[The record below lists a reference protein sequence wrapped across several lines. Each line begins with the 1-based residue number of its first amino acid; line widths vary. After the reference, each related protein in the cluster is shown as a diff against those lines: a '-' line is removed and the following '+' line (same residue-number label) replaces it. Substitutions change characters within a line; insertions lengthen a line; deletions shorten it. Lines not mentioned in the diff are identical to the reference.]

1 MSTISY
7 DHRAVTIDGKRT
19 LLLSGSIHY
28 PRSTPAMWPAL
39 MKSARDSGL
48 NTIDTYV
55 FWNFHERKRGSYD
68 FTDRLDLLHYCK
80 LAQEHGLYVILRIG
94 PYICAEINYGGF
106 PAWLRDVPGMQMR
119 TYNEPFMHEMGRF
132 VRDLVEMV
140 RPMFASNGG
149 PIILAQIEN
158 EYSLIAK
165 TYGEQ
170 GQKYLHWCIELCN
183 SLKPGIPWIM
193 CVGGVPGAIETIN
206 GWFGHEQIGEHFAAH
221 PDQPPL
227 WTEHWPGWYDIYTEA
242 HHTRPATEIAWAVS
256 RFFAA
261 GGAGMNYYMWHG
273 GTNFNREGMFLQATS
288 YDYDAPIDEYGL
300 VTTKANHLTRLHK
313 ILNAYADVLLASE
326 PAKPQQT
333 GQHAG
338 IYSYTLNGKSLAFL
352 YNDSRQD
359 SAALTFEGRQYQLS
373 PLSVILIGNGQV
385 LLNTAEINES
395 DRVYRTFQPVE
406 RGLSAFEWQPE
417 PLPATWPHDARAA
430 STGNAPVEALTLTHD
445 ETDYCWYTT
454 KLNVKSAG
462 DGLLKLDGVGDVVHV
477 FIDGQLA
484 ATSSV
489 EILKEERGS
498 FYDSPAFVKRF
509 ALDLTPGEHDL
520 TLLCCALGLIKG
532 DWQIGRENMVAE
544 RKGFWGAAFWND
556 DLILAPWTTQ
566 PGTLGERTNLP
577 VVNNGQWQPDSQAA
591 RCRPLTWLRTTFAR
605 PQNNYPLSLDL
616 QGMNKG
622 VAWLNGRCIG
632 RYWLTEGRSL
642 ERSWAIPGD
651 QPLVGQPTQRYY
663 HLPLEWLTD
672 ENTLVLFEEV
682 GGDPVTVRL
691 CQRV

>member
-1 MSTISY
+1 
-7 DHRAVTIDGKRT
+7 
-19 LLLSGSIHY
+19 
-28 PRSTPAMWPAL
+28 
-39 MKSARDSGL
+39 
-48 NTIDTYV
+48 
-55 FWNFHERKRGSYD
+55 
-68 FTDRLDLLHYCK
+68 
-80 LAQEHGLYVILRIG
+80 
-94 PYICAEINYGGF
+94 
-106 PAWLRDVPGMQMR
+106 
-119 TYNEPFMHEMGRF
+119 
-132 VRDLVEMV
+132 
-140 RPMFASNGG
+140 
-149 PIILAQIEN
+149 
-158 EYSLIAK
+158 
-165 TYGEQ
+165 
-170 GQKYLHWCIELCN
+170 
-183 SLKPGIPWIM
+183 
-193 CVGGVPGAIETIN
+193 
-206 GWFGHEQIGEHFAAH
+206 
-221 PDQPPL
+221 
-227 WTEHWPGWYDIYTEA
+227 
-242 HHTRPATEIAWAVS
+242 
-256 RFFAA
+256 
-261 GGAGMNYYMWHG
+261 
-273 GTNFNREGMFLQATS
+273 
-288 YDYDAPIDEYGL
+288 
-300 VTTKANHLTRLHK
+300 
-313 ILNAYADVLLASE
+313 
-326 PAKPQQT
+326 
-333 GQHAG
+333 
-338 IYSYTLNGKSLAFL
+338 
-352 YNDSRQD
+352 
-359 SAALTFEGRQYQLS
+359 
-373 PLSVILIGNGQV
+373 
-385 LLNTAEINES
+385 
-395 DRVYRTFQPVE
+395 
-406 RGLSAFEWQPE
+406 
-417 PLPATWPHDARAA
+417 
-430 STGNAPVEALTLTHD
+430 
-445 ETDYCWYTT
+445 
-454 KLNVKSAG
+454 
-462 DGLLKLDGVGDVVHV
+462 LKLDGVGDVVHV

>member
-1 MSTISY
+1 MPNISY

-39 MKSARDSGL
+39 MQSARDAGL

-55 FWNFHERKRGSYD
+55 FWNFHERNRGVYD
-68 FTDRLDLLHYCK
+68 FSDRLDLLHYCR
-80 LAQEHGLYVILRIG
+80 LAQEHGLHVILRIG

-119 TYNEPFMHEMGRF
+119 TYNEPFMQEMGRF

-165 TYGEQ
+165 TYGEE
-170 GQKYLHWCIELCN
+170 GQKYLRWCIDLCN

-206 GWFGHEQIGEHFAAH
+206 GWFGHEQIGAHFAAH
-221 PDQPPL
+221 ADQPPL
-227 WTEHWPGWYDIYTEA
+227 WTEHWPGWYDTYTEP

-288 YDYDAPIDEYGL
+288 YDYDAPLDEYGL
-300 VTTKANHLTRLHK
+300 ITTKANHLTRLHK
-313 ILNAYADVLLASE
+313 ILNDYSDVLLADESTE
-326 PAKPQQT
+326 AQQRA
-333 GQHAG
+333 QSAG
-338 IYSYTLNGKSLAFL
+338 IYSYSHDGRSLAFL
-352 YNDSRQD
+352 YNDNRQE
-359 SAALTFEGRQYQLS
+359 SAALTFEGQQYQLP

-385 LLNTAEINES
+385 LMNTAEINES
-395 DRVYRTFQPVE
+395 DRVYRTFQPAE
-406 RGLSAFEWQPE
+406 RELTAFAWQPE
-417 PLPATWPHDARAA
+417 PLPAEWPQDARFTP
-430 STGNAPVEALTLTHD
+430 TGDAPVEALSLTHD

-454 KLNVKSAG
+454 KLNVKTAG
-462 DGLLKLDGVGDVVHV
+462 AAVLKVDGVADIVHV
-477 FIDGQLA
+477 FVDGQLVE
-484 ATSSV
+484 TSSG
-489 EILKEERGS
+489 ETLKEERGS
-498 FYDSPAFVKRF
+498 FLDSPAFKKHF
-509 ALDLTPGEHDL
+509 TLDLAPGEHEL
-520 TLLCCALGLIKG
+520 TLLCCSLGLIKG
-532 DWQIGRENMVAE
+532 DWQIGRANMAAE
-544 RKGFWGAAFWND
+544 RKGFWGTAFWND
-556 DLILAPWTTQ
+556 EPILTPWTTQ
-566 PGTLGERTNLP
+566 PGTLGEHTSLP
-577 VVNNGQWQPDSQAA
+577 TADNGRWQPDAQSA

-605 PQNNYPLSLDL
+605 SQNNHPLSLDL

-622 VAWLNGRCIG
+622 IAWLNGRCIG

-651 QPLVGQPTQRYY
+651 QPVVGQPTQRYY
-663 HLPLEWLTD
+663 HLPLEWLSD
-672 ENTLVLFEEV
+672 QNTLVLFEEI
-682 GGDPVTVRL
+682 GGDPATVRL